1 MEEKGSG
8 RTWSAANWVLIVVVI
23 GLALG
28 TALALTVHVPQASP
42 PAGPPGAP
50 PPPTAVTQANVLLST
65 LCLVLLASLL
75 AVYVRSYLATRAPY
89 VLGLVIFLVA
99 LFFETALNSPL
110 LFTAFG
116 LGPGSLGR
124 FLALSDLVLSGAL
137 SIFLYLSLQ

>member
-42 PAGPPGAP
+42 PAGPP